1 MIVFNIE
8 VYIHR
13 TDVDDDQIY
22 DDSFS
27 PNKIEDDLSR
37 KKTYSKA
44 RDIGPDAQSS
54 NKTQNLDL

>member
-37 KKTYSKA
+37 KKLTPK
-44 RDIGPDAQSS
+44 RVI
-54 NKTQNLDL
+54 LDLTLRVPIKLKT